1 MKAHRIVLGLFLT
14 LCFAAPD
21 LHAQVP
27 RGRDFRVNAVTSGQ
41 QWLADVATAPDGRFV
56 VVWRDGGPVSPGV
69 TMASIKARLFD
80 PAGRPLGGEILVSR
94 IRADAFG
101 APSVSLR
108 ADGGFVVVWG
118 GGVENPFIAFGRRY
132 AADGRALGGR
142 FRLSRMTGRNQ
153 FEPDIAMAADGG
165 FVAVWAQA
173 DGGVTEGPTTDILF
187 RRFGPDGRPRGPE
200 AVAIGGFE
208 EQSSPRI
215 AMRANGDF
223 VVVGQHWAGEGSFY
237 DVVARLF
244 SSAGTARGEAFLVN
258 NDSIVPEVSQFDPAV
273 AMTSDGRFAISWT
286 DRAADFGRDPEP
298 EDVEDYT
305 GIAIR
310 FFASDGAPL
319 GWSFP
324 VNEILPGEQIR
335 TEIGALPNGGYLL
348 IWESGG
354 GEGVDGDG
362 LFGRVFG
369 PNQKARGQEIRIP
382 RDRAESQGYPGLAL
396 GPGGRGVAVWSSPD
410 GSDNGIF
417 ARLIGPPRPGS

>member
-1 MKAHRIVLGLFLT
+1 MKARRIVLCLFLT
-14 LCFAAPD
+14 LGFAAHD
-21 LHAQVP
+21 LRAQEP
-27 RGRDFRVNAVTSGQ
+27 RGRDFRINSTTAGQ

-56 VVWRDGGPVSPGV
+56 VVWRDGGPVGPGV

-80 PAGRPLGGEILVSR
+80 AAGRPLGGEILVSR
-94 IRADAFG
+94 IRANAFG
-101 APSVSLR
+101 APSVALR
-108 ADGGFVVVWG
+108 ADGSFVVVWG
-118 GGVENPFIAFGRRY
+118 GGVENPIIVFGRRY

-142 FRLSRMTGRNQ
+142 FRLSRPTGRNQ
-153 FEPDIAMAADGG
+153 FEPDIAMAADGS

-208 EQSSPRI
+208 EQSGPRI
-215 AMRANGDF
+215 AMRATGDF
-223 VVVGQHWAGEGSFY
+223 VVVGQDWIGESSFY

-244 SSAGTARGEAFLVN
+244 SSTGTARGEAFLVN

-273 AMTSDGRFAISWT
+273 AMTQDGRFAIAWT

-310 FFASDGAPL
+310 LFGSDGAPL

-324 VNEILPGEQIR
+324 VNEILPGEQVQP
-335 TEIGALPNGGYLL
+335 EIAALPNGGYLL
-348 IWESGG
+348 IWASGG
-354 GEGVDGDG
+354 GQGVDGDG
-362 LFGRVFG
+362 LFGRVIG
-369 PNQKARGQEIRIP
+369 PNQKLRGREIRIP
-382 RDRAESQGYPGLAL
+382 RDAGGSYPGLAL

-410 GSDNGIF
+410 GSDNGVF